1 MRAPSKRVA
10 ALFAGAALLIGGA
23 APAFAQPA
31 VSRGTIAA
39 PLQAG
44 TIDLPVAKGTPQ
56 REVWHLDGTQVAV
69 RNVTRPTLTPVLPIG
84 KGTGAAMIVAPG
96 GGFLGLAI
104 EKEGWDV
111 ARWLAN
117 HGIAAFVLKYRVLPT
132 PPDQAE
138 FAGEMAKV
146 VTGGKASFAPP
157 ADTPDPALEDARVAL
172 ALVHDRAEEFGVDPN
187 RIGMMGFSAGA
198 MLTRS
203 LATHPGQ
210 YMPAFIAPIYP
221 MMNAV
226 EVPANAPPMFVALA
240 ADDPL
245 FGKGPFGLV
254 ESWRAAGK
262 PVEFH
267 YYASGSHGFGLGK
280 PGTPTEGWMD
290 QLYRWLASG
299 GFLSGEK

>member
-1 MRAPSKRVA
+1 MRR
-10 ALFAGAALLIGGA
+10 FAALLA
-23 APAFAQPA
+23 ATALLGSGPAVSAQPA
-31 VSRGTIAA
+31 VSRETIPA
-39 PLQAG
+39 PRQPGA
-44 TIDLPVAKGTPQ
+44 IDLPIAKGTAQ
-56 REVWHLDGTQVAV
+56 REVWHLDGTQIAV
-69 RNVTRPTLTPVLPIG
+69 RNVTQPTLTPVLPAG

-96 GGFLGLAI
+96 GAFLGLAI

-132 PPDQAE
+132 PADQGV

-146 VTGGKASFAPP
+146 VTGGTASFAPP
-157 ADTPDPALEDARVAL
+157 ADTPQPALDDARSAI
-172 ALVHDRAEEFGVDPN
+172 ALVHDRAGEFGVDPN

-240 ADDPL
+240 ADDTL
-245 FGKGPFGLV
+245 FGKSPFGLV
-254 ESWRAAGK
+254 DSWRAAGK

-267 YYASGSHGFGLGK
+267 YYATGGHGFGLGK

-290 QLYRWLASG
+290 QLYRWLASS
-299 GFLSGEK
+299 GFLAGEK